1 MIVLLFVHAERLIF
15 WVPLNIHQTVA
26 LLQLPANRLQKVCK
40 TDLFIA
46 ASYKAALCA
55 KPVSSALI
63 IPQIRPVVLGYLVF
77 LFVQKT
83 LNVIVKII
91 QNSHL

>member
-15 WVPLNIHQTVA
+15 GVPLNIHQTVA
-26 LLQLPANRLQKVCK
+26 LLQLPANRLLKVCK
-40 TDLFIA
+40 ADLFIA

-55 KPVSSALI
+55 KPVSSARI

-77 LFVQKT
+77 GLFRR
-83 LNVIVKII
+83 
-91 QNSHL
+91 H